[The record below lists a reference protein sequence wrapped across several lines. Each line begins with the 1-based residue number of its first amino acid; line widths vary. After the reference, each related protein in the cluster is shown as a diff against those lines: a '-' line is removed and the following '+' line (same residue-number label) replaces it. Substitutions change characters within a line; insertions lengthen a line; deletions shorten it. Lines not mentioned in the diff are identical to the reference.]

1 MFNRR
6 KQLIQEIAAMNQRLH
21 CQQSEVTA
29 RKTEIIATLYHH
41 YYLFLI
47 GVLTLAFVF
56 GWKMGKDL
64 SITQITTQM
73 FNSGLLFLISQ
84 YQPITE

>member
-1 MFNRR
+1 
-6 KQLIQEIAAMNQRLH
+6 MNQRLH

-29 RKTEIIATLYHH
+29 RKTEIIATLYHQ

-47 GVLTLAFVF
+47 GVLTFAFVF
-56 GWKMGKDL
+56 GWKIANDL

-84 YQPITE
+84 YQPIAE